1 MSDSG
6 SSSPPI
12 SPGTT
17 QFSWHS
23 DTFIVASHGRQSGD
37 AGRTGLTYS
46 RGSVALLANH
56 NRLLATTPIGRPRHL
71 PEELARYGTDQGDDA
86 GRQNPA
92 SYDVLDGAT
101 DAEGPPSLATHRRLV
116 EDPDARNARVL
127 QGGSPRAYRRAAEP
141 PPTPL
146 ALRVDD
152 WALTTSRS
160 LALLDAMIFVMDIT
174 PQKLG
179 PEELKS
185 TYEGLSMAER
195 VRLSYW
201 LRKYEYAT
209 EIIVGEDCVSFLYR
223 GFDGGRETMNVFRWS
238 YAGVSLPSEMF

>member
-17 QFSWHS
+17 RLLWRSN
-23 DTFIVASHGRQSGD
+23 TFIVASHERQPGD
-37 AGRTGLTYS
+37 AGRTGPTYS
-46 RGSVALLANH
+46 RGSLALVANH

-71 PEELARYGTDQGDDA
+71 PEGLARYGTDPGA
-86 GRQNPA
+86 GADRQNPA
-92 SYDVLDGAT
+92 SYNILDGAT
-101 DAEGPPSLATHRRLV
+101 DAAGCPSLATHRRFV
-116 EDPDARNARVL
+116 EDPDARIAGVL
-127 QGGSPRAYRRAAEP
+127 QGGSPRAYRHVAEP
-141 PPTPL
+141 PPIPL
-146 ALRVDD
+146 PLRFDD

-160 LALLDAMIFVMDIT
+160 LALLDAMIFVMDIK

-185 TYEGLSMAER
+185 TYEGLSMPER

-201 LRKYEYAT
+201 LRNYDYAT
-209 EIIVGEDCVSFLYR
+209 EIIVGEEDVSFLYR
-223 GFDGGRETMNVFRWS
+223 GLDEGRETMNVFRWS
-238 YAGVSLPSEMF
+238 YAGVSLPSERF